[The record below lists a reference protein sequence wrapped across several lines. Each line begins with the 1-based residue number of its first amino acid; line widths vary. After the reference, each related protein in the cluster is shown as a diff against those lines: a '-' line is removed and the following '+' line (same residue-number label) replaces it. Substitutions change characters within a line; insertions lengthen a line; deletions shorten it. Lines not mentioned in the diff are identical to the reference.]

1 MPQVIDFSRI
11 RASCAN
17 CNLQELCLPRG
28 LDKKDLDRLGN
39 MVEQTDALQ
48 QGEYLFRAGDPF
60 GNLYAVRSGVIKLF
74 LTSANG
80 DEQIIG
86 FFFPGEI
93 LGLDA
98 IDDRKHACSAIALE
112 TSSCCKFSFDR
123 LDKLCQSID
132 GLNSQMMRLMSR
144 ELSNENQLLLTLSK
158 KNAEEKLAT
167 FLVTLSDRFRRLGY
181 SATEFR
187 LSMSRQEIG
196 NYLGLTLETVSRV
209 LNKMSRDRLIS
220 LDQKLVTLREPE
232 KLKKLAAC
240 SEGLPDRLTRRG
252 IPG

>member
-1 MPQVIDFSRI
+1 MPKVIDFSRI
-11 RASCAN
+11 RASCAS

-28 LDKKDLDRLGN
+28 LHRKDLELLGRL
-39 MVEQTDALQ
+39 VEQSDPLQ
-48 QGEYLFRAGDPF
+48 QGAFLFRAGDPF
-60 GNLYAVRSGVIKLF
+60 RHLYAVRTGVIKLY
-74 LTSANG
+74 LTTAAG

-86 FFFPGEI
+86 FYFPGEI

-98 IDDRKHACSAIALE
+98 IDDRKHTCSAIALE
-112 TSSCCKFSFDR
+112 TSSCCKFSFDS
-123 LDKLCQSID
+123 LDKLCQSVD
-132 GLNSQMMRLMSR
+132 GLNAQMMRLMSR

-187 LSMSRQEIG
+187 LSMSRQDIG

-209 LNKMSRDRLIS
+209 LNKFGRDRLIS
-220 LDQKLVTLREPE
+220 LDQKLVIIRQPE
-232 KLKKLAAC
+232 KLMKLAAC
-240 SEGLPDRLTRRG
+240 SEGSPDNLTRQR
-252 IPG
+252 IS